1 MSLRLRLLCA
11 FGYVLLFAIIALE
24 VPLTLN
30 FSRRVDSE
38 IKAEASAGAQGV
50 AAAASGRLTDTP
62 ALADLARRQAR
73 RLGGRVIVVDAR
85 ARVLVDSDGSAA
97 RGTSYASRPEI
108 AQALKGATTSQGT
121 RHSDSLKTDLLYTAV
136 PVVDAGRATG
146 AVRVTQS
153 VKAVRDEVR
162 RDVLALLALGA
173 AVLALGLGLAW
184 AIAGSLSRPLRGL
197 SRTARRIAGGDLE
210 ARATPTGST
219 EQVEVATAFNDMT
232 ERLVRALDAQR
243 DFVANASHQLR
254 TPLTGLRLRLESASL
269 RAQDPDL
276 RRDLVA
282 GEREAERLA
291 KLLSN
296 LLRLAQE
303 GQPPATATSVA
314 LADVAERA
322 ADRWRDQAELDGHA
336 IEIGGAGDPRV
347 RAAAGD
353 LDTIMDNLVE
363 NALNYTAPD
372 TAVHIEWGLDGGD
385 AYIAVLDRGGGIDD
399 ADAERVFDRFYR
411 GAASRGGSVPGT
423 GLGLAIVDAL
433 ARRWG
438 ASATLANQPGGG
450 ARAELR
456 FPAVTAPMTTVPDA
470 PTTTPTVA
478 P

>member
-1 MSLRLRLLCA
+1 MSLRLRLLFA

-38 IKAEASAGAQGV
+38 IKAEASSGAQGV
-50 AAAASGRLTDTP
+50 AVAASGRLTDPP
-62 ALADLARRQAR
+62 ALAALTRQQAR

-85 ARVLVDSDGSAA
+85 GRVLVDSDGSAA

-108 AQALKGATTSQGT
+108 GQALKGAAAQGT

-136 PVVDAGRATG
+136 PIVDAGRATG
-146 AVRVTQS
+146 AVRLTQS

-162 RDVLALLALGA
+162 RDVLALIALGA

-184 AIAGSLSRPLRGL
+184 AIAGSMSRPLRGL
-197 SRTARRIAGGDLE
+197 ARTARRIAGGDLD

-254 TPLTGLRLRLESASL
+254 TPLTGLRLRLESAGL

-314 LADVAERA
+314 LADVAQRA

-336 IEIGGAGDPRV
+336 IELAGDGDPRV
-347 RAAAGD
+347 RASPGD

-372 TAVHIEWGLDGGD
+372 TAVRIEWGVSAGD
-385 AYIAVLDRGGGIDD
+385 AYIAVLDQGEGIDD
-399 ADAERVFDRFYR
+399 ADAGRVFDRFYR

-433 ARRWG
+433 ARRWA
-438 ASATLANQPGGG
+438 ASATLANRPDGG

-456 FPAVTAPMTTVPDA
+456 FGAVPA
-470 PTTTPTVA
+470 PTPSPA
-478 P
+478 AAR

>member
-1 MSLRLRLLCA
+1 MSLRLRLVFA

-50 AAAASGRLTDTP
+50 AAAASGQLNDRPTLT
-62 ALADLARRQAR
+62 ALAREQGR

-85 ARVLVDSDGSAA
+85 GRVLVDSDSAA
-97 RGTSYASRPEI
+97 APGSPYASRPEI
-108 AQALKGATTSQGT
+108 ARALRGVPAQGT
-121 RHSDSLKTDLLYTAV
+121 RHSDSLNADLLYTAV
-136 PVVDAGRATG
+136 PVVDSGRATG
-146 AVRVTQS
+146 AVRLTQS
-153 VKAVRDEVR
+153 VKAVHDEVR

-197 SRTARRIAGGDLE
+197 ARTARRIAAGDLH

-219 EQVEVATAFNDMT
+219 EQVEVANAFNDMT

-269 RAQDPDL
+269 RAEDPDL

-282 GEREAERLA
+282 GELETERLA

-303 GQPPATATSVA
+303 GQPPSTATSIA
-314 LADVAERA
+314 LAGVAERA
-322 ADRWRDQAELDGHA
+322 AERWRDQAERDGHA
-336 IEIGGAGDPRV
+336 IELGGEGTPHVHAST
-347 RAAAGD
+347 GD
-353 LDTIMDNLVE
+353 LDTIVDNLVE
-363 NALNYTAPD
+363 NALNYSAAD
-372 TAVHIEWGLDGGD
+372 TAIRIEWGVD
-385 AYIAVLDRGGGIDD
+385 ADQAFIAVLDHGRGIDD
-399 ADAERVFDRFYR
+399 DEAERIFDRFYR
-411 GAASRGGSVPGT
+411 GSASRGADGGVPGT
-423 GLGLAIVDAL
+423 GLGLAIVEAL

-438 ASATLANQPGGG
+438 AQATLTNRPEGG

-456 FPAVTAPMTTVPDA
+456 FPAVPAPA
-470 PTTTPTVA
+470 PTPTVA
-478 P
+478 R

>member
-1 MSLRLRLLCA
+1 MSLRLRLLIA
-11 FGYVLLFAIIALE
+11 FGYVLLFVIIALE

-38 IKAEASAGAQGV
+38 IKAEASAGAQAV
-50 AAAASGRLTDTP
+50 AAAASGQLNDRP
-62 ALADLARRQAR
+62 ALTALARDQGR

-85 ARVLVDSDGSAA
+85 GRVLVDSDNAAA
-97 RGTSYASRPEI
+97 RGAPYASRPEI
-108 AQALKGATTSQGT
+108 AQALRGATSQGT
-121 RHSDSLKTDLLYTAV
+121 RHSDSLNADLLYTAV

-153 VKAVRDEVR
+153 VKAVHDEVR

-197 SRTARRIAGGDLE
+197 ARTARRIAGGDLQ
-210 ARATPTGST
+210 ARATPAGST
-219 EQVEVATAFNDMT
+219 EQVEVANAFNDMT

-269 RAQDPDL
+269 RAEDPDL

-282 GEREAERLA
+282 GELEAERLA

-303 GQPPATATSVA
+303 GQPAATATSIA
-314 LADVAERA
+314 LAGVAERA
-322 ADRWRDQAELDGHA
+322 AERWRDQAERDGHA
-336 IEIGGAGDPRV
+336 IELAGEGAPSV
-347 RAAAGD
+347 CASAGD
-353 LDTIMDNLVE
+353 LDTIVDNLVE
-363 NALNYTAPD
+363 NALNYSAPD
-372 TAVHIEWGLDGGD
+372 TAIRIEWGLDGGE
-385 AYIAVLDRGGGIDD
+385 AFLAVLDHGRGIADD
-399 ADAERVFDRFYR
+399 EADRIFDRFYR
-411 GAASRGGSVPGT
+411 GSASRGADGTVPGT
-423 GLGLAIVDAL
+423 GLGLAIVEAL

-438 ASATLANQPGGG
+438 AQATLTNRPEGG

-456 FPAVTAPMTTVPDA
+456 FTAVPAPA
-470 PTTTPTVA
+470 PTAAVA
-478 P
+478 R